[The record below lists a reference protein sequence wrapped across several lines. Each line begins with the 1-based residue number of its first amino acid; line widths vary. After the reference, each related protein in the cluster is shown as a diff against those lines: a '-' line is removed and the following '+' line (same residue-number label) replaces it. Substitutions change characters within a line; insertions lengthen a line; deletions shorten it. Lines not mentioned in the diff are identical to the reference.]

1 MLDVVDEVTGVGHT
15 VIVMRSTQ
23 SRPGQVSTVL
33 ARRLGG
39 ELLRLRDAAGKTQQ
53 QAAESINATGT
64 KIVKM
69 ERGWVPMRDPDIRVL
84 CEFYGVEDHKTVGR
98 LLELAKLDRERRKAK
113 GWWQHSPNAG
123 ALAEYIAMEDV
134 ASRVRTWQLS
144 LIPGL
149 FQTADYARSLAVSDD
164 VWEDPDEIERI
175 VEVRMRRQERLHGE
189 RPLQVYAVIWEA
201 ALRQLVGGPDVMRA
215 QLEHLLNVAKLP
227 HIRLQVLPYRTGG
240 HPCVGG
246 AFNIISFAET
256 EAVDVVH
263 VDAITSTVWVE
274 NEDDSAKYRQ
284 YFDRTARLSLA
295 QHDAVQLID
304 SIRQEM

>member
-1 MLDVVDEVTGVGHT
+1 VTVK
-15 VIVMRSTQ
+15 RSTQ
-23 SRPGQVSTVL
+23 PAGNRASTVL
-33 ARRLGG
+33 GRRLGG

-84 CEFYGVEDHKTVGR
+84 CEFYGAEDRKAVGR
-98 LLELAKLDRERRKAK
+98 LMELARLDRERRKAK

-123 ALAEYIAMEDV
+123 ALAEYIAMEDI

-149 FQTADYARSLAVSDD
+149 FQTAEYARSLAVSDG

-175 VEVRMRRQERLHGE
+175 VEVRMRRQGRLHDE
-189 RPLQVYAVIWEA
+189 RPLEVYAVIWEA
-201 ALRQLVGGPDVMRA
+201 TLRQLVGGPNVMRA
-215 QLEHLLNVAKLP
+215 QLAHLLDVAKLP
-227 HIRLQVLPYRTGG
+227 NVRLQVLPFHTGG
-240 HPCVGG
+240 HPCITGPFSIV
-246 AFNIISFAET
+246 SFAET

-263 VDAITSTVWVE
+263 VDTIVSTVWVE
-274 NEDDSAKYRQ
+274 NEPESATYSSF
-284 YFDRTARLSLA
+284 FDRTARLSLA
-295 QHDAVQLID
+295 QHDATLLID
-304 SIRQEM
+304 RIRQEI